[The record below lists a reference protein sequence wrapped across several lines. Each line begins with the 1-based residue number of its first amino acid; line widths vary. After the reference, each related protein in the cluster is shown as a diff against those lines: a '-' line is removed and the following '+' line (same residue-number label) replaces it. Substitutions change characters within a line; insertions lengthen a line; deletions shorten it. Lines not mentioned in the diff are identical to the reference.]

1 MAHADLRSLVLLA
14 LLALLVGAC
23 LPVPTPGEVEDIDV
37 PFFEAAFLAP
47 GEGVVIRGDPGDLDQ
62 EAELL
67 ECLADGIE
75 EADPPLR
82 VIPTAGFRD
91 ALFPWFE
98 PSTTPESEADFERT
112 LAEPMVQA
120 KLATMNARHLVS
132 LKAETSETD
141 MGGAEMIIA
150 GVHGN
155 TRTSRVAAE
164 VVDLRSGENLGEAG
178 VTVSG
183 KQAVVHY
190 LLYGVML
197 FATTETTACEEL
209 GRDLASVLNGQAI
222 VYPDARR
229 EPFGQERLE

>member
-1 MAHADLRSLVLLA
+1 MAHAGPRSLTLLA

-23 LPVPTPGEVEDIDV
+23 LPVPTPGEVEDVDV

-47 GEGVVIRGDPGDLDQ
+47 GEGVVIQGDPGDLDQ

-75 EADPPLR
+75 DAEPPLR

-141 MGGAEMIIA
+141 MGGAEMIIV
-150 GVHGN
+150 GVQGN

-183 KQAVVHY
+183 KQALVHY
-190 LLYGVML
+190 MLYGVML

-229 EPFGQERLE
+229 EPFGQDRLE